1 MRIMMKEEV
10 VRWAYMEVPDE
21 KLEDWEIEEKYR
33 QIFMNRMSHGWQW
46 DGEDV
51 LENSFTIAERD

>member
-1 MRIMMKEEV
+1 
-10 VRWAYMEVPDE
+10 
-21 KLEDWEIEEKYR
+21 
-33 QIFMNRMSHGWQW
+33 MSHGWQW